1 MSFKIGIVTTTASQH
16 LRGGLTKPRTQLVEL
31 LELDLGSAVADP
43 SLLAEAHALVFAIGD
58 DVELCD
64 VDRVTGPLRTLHER
78 DVPRVLLGGHRGYT
92 RAGSPEGHH
101 ESLAPDFWPAV
112 HQILEIFASHAYPRV
127 VIIDDVIE
135 DIEGVPMPGAK
146 LAGEWTWIVP
156 LCYEVPF
163 ERRNFD
169 REREVR
175 RAMRALCATPKK
187 ASATRVVMDIQLGT
201 DHEGA
206 ALATELLFSDSTTE
220 LFPVSGHGR
229 QSNFDRAAG
238 LLANTFAERLHRSTA
253 KRQTEPWLDHLAAVL
268 SGELALARE
277 IAIGAEHHKV
287 RPANAK
293 LALRASLLTLLGPEF
308 PYRLER
314 ALPAHLGFLRL
325 HDPDASL
332 EIAAREARSL
342 ARDLVADS
350 STARFMSSWSPNDLV
365 PIPSRSSGEVA
376 ALLPDGRRVP
386 IPNGME
392 SLREVMC
399 KALTGVTEENDWT
412 PNLDG
417 LKSWVNELLE
427 VYARKAVGG
436 PFSSVLDKF
445 HDGGF
450 VHAWN
455 DDAKALRDVSVD
467 VAAVKSVS
475 RGIARQFMGLG
486 SPSEYAAIGVGLLVV
501 ATLEYARAWSTAG
514 KRGTMEGQS
523 TERFSKVISGLPM
536 APDSIWGRRRGVPAR
551 TALDAAGF
559 NALVRSARAVGHQS
573 GAPWPGPEPFEIL
586 VQLTLPLL

>member
-1 MSFKIGIVTTTASQH
+1 
-16 LRGGLTKPRTQLVEL
+16 
-31 LELDLGSAVADP
+31 
-43 SLLAEAHALVFAIGD
+43 
-58 DVELCD
+58 
-64 VDRVTGPLRTLHER
+64 
-78 DVPRVLLGGHRGYT
+78 
-92 RAGSPEGHH
+92 
-101 ESLAPDFWPAV
+101 
-112 HQILEIFASHAYPRV
+112 
-127 VIIDDVIE
+127 
-135 DIEGVPMPGAK
+135 
-146 LAGEWTWIVP
+146 
-156 LCYEVPF
+156 
-163 ERRNFD
+163 
-169 REREVR
+169 
-175 RAMRALCATPKK
+175 
-187 ASATRVVMDIQLGT
+187 MDIQLGT

-220 LFPVSGHGR
+220 VYPVSGHGR

-238 LLANTFAERLHRSTA
+238 LLANTFADRLHRSTA

-277 IAIGAEHHKV
+277 IAIGPEHHKV

-332 EIAAREARSL
+332 ETAGREARSL

-365 PIPSRSSGEVA
+365 PAPSRSSGEVTT
-376 ALLPDGRRVP
+376 LLPDGCRVP
-386 IPNGME
+386 IPNGFE

-399 KALTGVTEENDWT
+399 KALTGVTEQNDWT

-417 LKSWVNELLE
+417 LKPWVNELLE

-436 PFSSVLDKF
+436 PFSSVL
-445 HDGGF
+445 HMQLRDGVF

-486 SPSEYAAIGVGLLVV
+486 SPSEYDVIGVGLLVV

-536 APDSIWGRRRGVPAR
+536 ASDSIWGRRRSVPAR

-559 NALVRSARAVGHQS
+559 DALVKSASSVGGQS